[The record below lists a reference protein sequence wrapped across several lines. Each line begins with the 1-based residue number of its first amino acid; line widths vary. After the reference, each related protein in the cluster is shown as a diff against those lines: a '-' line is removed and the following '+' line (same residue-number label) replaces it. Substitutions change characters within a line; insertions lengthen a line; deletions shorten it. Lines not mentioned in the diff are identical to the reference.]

1 MSLGKSALA
10 VTADS
15 PSVARYELEAARK
28 VAREIGIEHIIVRTT
43 ELENPD
49 YARNLLD
56 RCYYCKKELFL
67 RLKRIAEDRRIRVI
81 VDGTNADDLV
91 SGHRPG
97 AVAEVEEGIRRPLAE
112 LGISKAEVRSL
123 SRSLNLSAAD
133 KPAEACLSSR
143 IAYGEAVTLNALT
156 RIERAESVV
165 RDLTGVK
172 QIRVRQHG
180 ELARIEVGRDER
192 RRVLDERCLDEI
204 DSRLK
209 ALGFKYVT
217 FELGGYVSGSM
228 NESIPRDA
236 NDCP

>member
-1 MSLGKSALA
+1 MSLGSSALA

-15 PSVARYELEAARK
+15 PSVARDEFEAAQRI
-28 VAREIGIEHIIVRTT
+28 AHEIGIEHIIVRTN

-49 YARNLLD
+49 YARNLPD
-56 RCYYCKKELFL
+56 RCYYCKKELFFW
-67 RLKRIAEDRRIRVI
+67 LKRIAEGRHIHVI

-97 AVAEVEEGIRRPLAE
+97 AIAEVEEGIRRPLAE
-112 LGISKAEVRSL
+112 LGIRKDEVRSL
-123 SRSLNLSAAD
+123 SRYLNLSAAD

-143 IAYGEAVTLNALT
+143 IAYGEAITLSALT
-156 RIERAESVV
+156 RVERAESAV
-165 RDLTGVK
+165 RNLTGAK

-180 ELARIEVGRDER
+180 DLARIEVGRNER
-192 RRVLDERCLDEI
+192 KLLLDERCLDEI

-209 ALGFKYVT
+209 ALGFKYVA

-228 NESIPRDA
+228 NMAIPREA
-236 NDCP
+236 RDCP